1 MDNVWKS
8 LRSIM
13 DCNGLMAL
21 SCFLLLRILR
31 VAVSSN
37 GSSSSS
43 ARMQSTD
50 EAIERRPHSFYLSH
64 LKYTLPCTFCAF
76 VQEVQRQT
84 FFPLISQPSTQ
95 KEQTMHLGSSRECW
109 HALVSRFLWLPR
121 SLHTGVPSPL
131 SAPAAGSGLR
141 SLTTPVSHPGSP
153 SLSSLSLLHNSQS
166 TETSAL
172 CHFSVVHP

>member
-31 VAVSSN
+31 VEVSSN

-50 EAIERRPHSFYLSH
+50 EALERHTLCHLSHLQSILFLVLSVSLFRKYRDRRFSLKYLSH
-64 LKYTLPCTFCAF
+64 LHHAPWVLWRVLTCFGLQVSVAP
-76 VQEVQRQT
+76 
-84 FFPLISQPSTQ
+84 PL
-95 KEQTMHLGSSRECW
+95 
-109 HALVSRFLWLPR
+109 

>member
-31 VAVSSN
+31 VEVSSN

-50 EAIERRPHSFYLSH
+50 EALERHTLCHLSH
-64 LKYTLPCTFCAF
+64 LKSILFLVLSVSLYRKY
-76 VQEVQRQT
+76 RQT